1 VDVVVVVQLDDK
13 INEAELFSIDSL

>member
-1 VDVVVVVQLDDK
+1 VDVAVVVQLDDK